1 MLFAEHW
8 LQGRALLQAGL
19 GKPCRISSNKSSMSP
34 LCCAMSGQRCLSQGS
49 RVPVW
54 GFCVPSPWGP
64 AARRTQGKAKPAAT
78 GQAPMG
84 ARGWVWGL
92 QIPGPRQEVI
102 RQVGNQGTSWQGT
115 ALGGDEAGAGARRA
129 WRPQ

>member
-1 MLFAEHW
+1 MLFAELW

-34 LCCAMSGQRCLSQGS
+34 LCCAMSGQRCCHRAAESPFG
-49 RVPVW
+49 
-54 GFCVPSPWGP
+54 GFVSPAHRGP
-64 AARRTQGKAKPAAT
+64 AGRRTQGKAKPAAM

-115 ALGGDEAGAGARRA
+115 ALGGDEAGAGAH
-129 WRPQ
+129 